1 MIEAGFG
8 VMRYAYSLVENPFLE
23 ETLENFRPAISRT
36 YYVALDHFRSEIAET
51 GTFFRNLADAAV
63 AGDAERLHKVIQDF
77 GEHQRQ
83 QVLSILTEENA

>member
-1 MIEAGFG
+1 MHNGCQ
-8 VMRYAYSLVENPFLE
+8 FL
-23 ETLENFRPAISRT
+23 NI
-36 YYVALDHFRSEIAET
+36 HH
-51 GTFFRNLADAAV
+51 DAAV